1 MNISRRAWLK
11 GLGALTGSALASRL
25 VDAKAAPS
33 TTTSAVVSIYLE
45 GGFNAL
51 FTSADSFVG
60 TGAFGVSSSNV
71 RDVGNGLV
79 VDARSIGTLGDW
91 ALGHMAAIGNN
102 HGISAHPAAQT
113 SNFGDGSQ
121 SYAVQLAA
129 AIGGDAA
136 FKAVALGELPPGP
149 APAVEGT
156 SLQLIR
162 SMGDVSSAL
171 GLDART
177 GAPGRADVARALRN
191 AQRMSAP
198 AIASN
203 PGSLSFAKDAYATNL
218 DALAKPP
225 AVIDLAQIAAS
236 YGTSSGGALDLV
248 PAKLVAAEAMLRG
261 GTNVVSLQDHGWDS
275 HGDRGGSTV
284 RAKMGQIL
292 PALRTFLGRLRSEP
306 DLAAR
311 NVTVILHGDFARSL
325 PGSDHASCLSALV
338 IGPRVKVG
346 TTGKVSADV
355 RLGERTGGSR
365 EMWSYLATVAQVG
378 RNPFGNNPHALV
390 T

>member
-11 GLGALTGSALASRL
+11 GLGAITGSALASRL

-33 TTTSAVVSIYLE
+33 TATSAVVSIYLE

-60 TGAFGVSSSNV
+60 SGAFGVSSSNV
-71 RDVGNGLV
+71 REVGNGLV

-149 APAVEGT
+149 APAVDGT

-171 GLDART
+171 GLDARA
-177 GAPGRADVARALRN
+177 GAPGRADTARALRS

-218 DALAKPP
+218 DALTKAP
-225 AVIDLAQIAAS
+225 AVIDLAQIASA

-248 PAKLVAAEAMLRG
+248 PAKLAAAEAMLRG

-284 RAKMGQIL
+284 RAKMAQIL
-292 PALRTFLGRLRSEP
+292 PALRTFLGRMRSEP
-306 DLAAR
+306 DLVAR
-311 NVTVILHGDFARSL
+311 NITVIVHGDFARSL

-346 TTGKVSADV
+346 TTGKVSAEV

-365 EMWSYLATVAQVG
+365 EMWSYLAAAAQVG